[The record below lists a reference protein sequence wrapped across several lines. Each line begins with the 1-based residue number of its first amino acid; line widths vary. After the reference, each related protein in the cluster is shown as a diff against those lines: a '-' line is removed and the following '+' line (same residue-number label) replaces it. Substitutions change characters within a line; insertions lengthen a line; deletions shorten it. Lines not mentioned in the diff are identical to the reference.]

1 MPHIGNTR
9 TKLLRQKAE
18 AFGGLLAKA
27 DEWVAANLRHEEQD
41 HAQRSVKEA
50 RRTLRHI
57 QRSIGNKPAFAV
69 FGASQVGKSYLVK
82 NLLSVDGAPLT
93 IDLGGREVDFLKE
106 INPAGI
112 GAESTGVVTRFSIA
126 HDPVEDGL
134 PVRVKLLDPKDLALI
149 LCDSHF
155 SDLRG
160 VAHLSDEAFAA
171 HARQLLERYRGRPI
185 VQQALVEEDVL
196 DMRSYFVRH
205 FDRHGDLAQRLERTG
220 IWRALGEV
228 VQHIPPGEWS
238 HALSVLWSNERLLT
252 DLYARLVEQLERLA
266 FPAHLDARGD
276 AVLRERGEILDVRTL
291 RRMLEPHQQQIV
303 RTSTGEELQLG
314 SGVLSAL
321 AAEVTLRVPA
331 ALAESKPFLKN
342 TDLLDLPGAR
352 SRLILEAA
360 QLTREMV
367 PDMYLRGKV
376 AYLFNKYSGEHEI
389 NNLLF
394 CQNDQQ
400 SNVSELPALLN
411 DWIASNIGKSPD
423 DRERNLQ
430 GLSTPPLFIVF
441 TFVNNQLRFDITND
455 SKEDLGYK
463 WETRFQRFFV
473 DELVTDSY
481 DWQLNWT
488 RTSPQF
494 RNFFLLRDLKYSG
507 DSFAGYEASGRET
520 GIQPEREQHLQRVG
534 KAFVEHPFVKRHFR
548 EPQRAWESISSPNAD
563 GSALIIEHLAPVA
576 NDEARWRHHV
586 AGLNEHRDRLLQQL
600 GMHLRSE
607 DLMTERENA
616 LQKGLDL
623 QMELN
628 RFFGQSPDMFSTLQ
642 QRLLVKPPDLYH
654 VVHENLLPSRNS
666 AHYDEHLLFVSQHP
680 GLSLSNTREQNQEI
694 IRRKRA
700 LPDHAA
706 VEQFLQRHGL
716 DLERALR
723 GEAWRDHGLLMERI
737 LEAWRDR
744 LSTAAM
750 EDLFDLG
757 LSRSA
762 HSKLVDLV
770 ATAFDRSPL
779 RTRMAELVKERTAR
793 IQLDHA
799 CEEYLAT
806 ACAAMLNEFTL
817 SLGLNDMN
825 DEERQVLER
834 NMAEIGAEPLSL
846 QTYTTDPG
854 MEELSALFDGTDQA
868 ATLTPMLTGVDR
880 FLSGIRMALVRSC
893 GVADHDVA
901 ANHALKEVVDGM
913 RNCVFDEARLP

>member
-1 MPHIGNTR
+1 MPHLNTR
-9 TKLLRQKAE
+9 TDLLRKEAE
-18 AFGGLLAKA
+18 DFGGLLTKA

-41 HAQRSVKEA
+41 HARRSVKEA
-50 RRTLRHI
+50 RRTLRLI
-57 QRSIGNKPAFAV
+57 LRSIGNKPAFAV

-106 INPAGI
+106 INPAGK

-126 HDPVEDGL
+126 TNPLEDGF

-160 VAHLSDEAFAA
+160 MVPLSEEALST
-171 HARQLLERYRGRPI
+171 HARQMLERYKGRPI
-185 VQQALVEEDVL
+185 VQQALLEEDVL
-196 DMRSYFVRH
+196 DMRAYFARH
-205 FDRHGDLAQRLERTG
+205 FDRHGDLFQRLERSG
-220 IWRALGEV
+220 VWSALGEV
-228 VQHIPPGEWS
+228 VQHIPAGDWS
-238 HALSVLWSNERLLT
+238 HALAVLWNNERLLT

-276 AVLRERGEILDVRTL
+276 AVLREQGEILDVLTL
-291 RRMLEPHQQQIV
+291 RRMLEPHHQQTV

-314 SGVLSAL
+314 AGMLSAL
-321 AAEVTLRVPA
+321 ATEVTLRVPA
-331 ALAESKPFLKN
+331 ALAESKPFLKS

-352 SRLILEAA
+352 SRLKLEAA
-360 QLTREMV
+360 QLTMEMV
-367 PDMYLRGKV
+367 PDLYLRGKV

-400 SNVSELPALLN
+400 CNVTELPSLLS
-411 DWIASNIGKSPD
+411 DWIGSNIGKGPD
-423 DRERNLQ
+423 ERERNLQ
-430 GLSTPPLFIVF
+430 GLPTPPLFIVF
-441 TFVNNQLRFDITND
+441 TFVNNQLRYDTTND
-455 SKEDLGYK
+455 TKEDLGYK

-481 DWQLNWT
+481 DWHLKWT
-488 RTSPQF
+488 RTQPQF
-494 RNFFLLRDLKYSG
+494 RNFFLLRDLQYSG
-507 DSFAGYEASGRET
+507 DSFTGYEASGRET
-520 GIQPEREQHLQRVG
+520 GIQPGREQHLERVG
-534 KAFVEHPFVKRHFR
+534 KAFVEHPFVRCHFP
-548 EPQRAWESISSPNAD
+548 EPPLAWESISRPNAD

-600 GMHLRSE
+600 GLHLRSE
-607 DLMTERENA
+607 DLLAERQNA
-616 LQKGLDL
+616 LQKGFQL
-623 QMELN
+623 QMEFN
-628 RFFGQSPDMFSTLQ
+628 RFFGQRADLFSTFQ
-642 QRLLVKPPDLYH
+642 QRLLIQPPDLYN

-680 GLSLSNTREQNQEI
+680 GLSATNTHEQNLEV
-694 IRRKRA
+694 IRRQRA

-706 VEQFLQRHGL
+706 VEQFLKQHGV
-716 DLERALR
+716 DLERALQ

-737 LEAWRDR
+737 LEAWRR
-744 LSTAAM
+744 CLSTTAM
-750 EDLFDLG
+750 EDLFALG
-757 LSRSA
+757 LPRST
-762 HSKLVDLV
+762 HRTLVDLL
-770 ATAFDRSPL
+770 ANAFDRSPL

-806 ACAAMLNEFTL
+806 VCSAMLNEFTP
-817 SLGLNDMN
+817 SFGLTDMS

-834 NMAEIGAEPLSL
+834 NMTEIGAEPLAL
-846 QTYTTDPG
+846 QAYTTDPG
-854 MEELSALFDGTDQA
+854 VEELSALFDGQGQA

-880 FLSGIRMALVRSC
+880 FLSSIRMALVRSC

-913 RNCVFDEARLP
+913 RNCAFDEAR